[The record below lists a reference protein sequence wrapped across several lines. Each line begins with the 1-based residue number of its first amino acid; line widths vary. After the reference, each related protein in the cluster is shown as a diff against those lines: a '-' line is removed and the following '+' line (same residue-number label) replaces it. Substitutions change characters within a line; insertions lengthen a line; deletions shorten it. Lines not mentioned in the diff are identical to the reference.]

1 MKKIKLKHLFIGT
14 VVLIIAL
21 IIAKKV
27 GWIGSVDKTEVVTEK
42 AALRKII
49 ETVSA
54 SGKVQPEVEVKI
66 SPDVSGQIVELN
78 VKEGDE
84 VKKGTVLC
92 KINPDIYLSNL
103 EKMQAAVNSSKANL
117 ANSKARQAQVES
129 SFTNTELIFNRTKK
143 LFEQNAVSQA
153 DFDAAKAAYESAK
166 ADVEAAKQTVAA
178 SEFNVKNASASQKE
192 ASDNLQRTTILSP
205 VNGKVSKLNVE
216 LGERVVGTS
225 QMAGTEIMRIADLN
239 EMEVNVEVNENDIV
253 RISLGDTADIE
264 VDAYLDKKFNGLVTE
279 VANSANIT
287 GSSADQVTNFTVK
300 IRILQES
307 YKELIPADKKN
318 YSPFRPGMSATVDIH
333 TQTVDKVISIPIQAV
348 TTREDTSSF
357 GAKNKTS
364 NDAEI
369 ASQES
374 ENNQS
379 NSSSTT
385 AKRQEKTKEY
395 VFVLADEKAR
405 LTEVVT
411 GIQDNNFIEIKSGIN
426 NGDEIIYA
434 PYSAVSKLL
443 KNNTP
448 VKKVDKSELFKKKS

>member
-84 VKKGTVLC
+84 VKKGTILC

-129 SFTNTELIFNRTKK
+129 SFTNTELVFNRTKK
-143 LFEQNAVSQA
+143 LFDQNAVSQA

-264 VDAYLDKKFNGLVTE
+264 VDAYLDKKFSGLVTE

-307 YKELIPADKKN
+307 YKELIPSDKKN

-333 TQTVDKVISIPIQAV
+333 TQTVDNVISLPIQAV

-357 GAKNKTS
+357 GAKVSTN
-364 NDAEI
+364 NEADMA
-369 ASQES
+369 AQET

-379 NSSSTT
+379 NSSSTV
-385 AKRQEKTKEY
+385 AKKQEKTKEY
-395 VFVLADEKAR
+395 VFVLANEKAR

-411 GIQDNNFIEIKSGIN
+411 GIQDNNFIEIKSGIST
-426 NGDEIIYA
+426 GDEIIYS